1 MGDAALRFV
10 ILRAVSPFDD
20 DTQTR
25 LKFSSDLV
33 HQRRRRAA
41 GAGLLL
47 LAAFLV
53 WGISSLGG
61 SSNTAAPADSFS
73 ARLAKVGG
81 VGKGSLYEK
90 SRVTENSAIDS
101 VIQTTP
107 YIVKGGGQKKAVALT
122 FDDGPSEW
130 TPQILDI
137 LRKNGVAGTF
147 FNVGGTISTYGPNS
161 TQALQAGHS
170 VGDHTW
176 THPQLPSMGI
186 GDQKSEIDR
195 TASALVGLGIPQ
207 PRLFRPPY
215 GAYDANTLALMKKNK
230 MLLVLWDIDSLDW
243 TKPGA
248 DAVFNNAVNG
258 VTSGSIILMH
268 DGGGDRSQTVAALPR
283 IIATLRKQGYE
294 MVTVPRLLAEDPP
307 LAGQTP
313 PPASEG
319 A

>member
-1 MGDAALRFV
+1 MSSFN
-10 ILRAVSPFDD
+10 D

-25 LKFSSDLV
+25 LKVSSDAV

-47 LAAFLV
+47 LAALLV
-53 WGISSLGG
+53 WGVSSIGGG
-61 SSNTAAPADSFS
+61 SDSTAPSDSFS

-81 VGKGSLYEK
+81 IGTESLYAK
-90 SRVTENSAIDS
+90 SKASETSAIDS
-101 VIQTTP
+101 VLQSTQ
-107 YIVKGGGQKKAVALT
+107 YIVKAGGEKKAVALT

-130 TPQILDI
+130 TPQILNI

-147 FNVGGTISTYGPNS
+147 FSVGGMIATYGPNAN
-161 TQALQAGHS
+161 QVIQAGNS

-176 THPQLPSMGI
+176 THSQLPSMGI

-195 TASALVGLGIPQ
+195 TAAALVGVGVPQ

-215 GAYDANTLALMKKNK
+215 GAYDANTLEVMKKNK

-248 DAVFNNAVNG
+248 DAIFNNAMNG
-258 VTSGSIILMH
+258 VTNGSIILMH
-268 DGGGDRSQTVAALPR
+268 DGGGDRSETVAALPR
-283 IIATLRKQGYE
+283 IIAALRKRGFS
-294 MVTVPRLLAEDPP
+294 MVSVPRLLAEDPP
-307 LAGQTP
+307 RAGETP
-313 PPASEG
+313 PPTSQG

>member
-1 MGDAALRFV
+1 MSF
-10 ILRAVSPFDD
+10 FDD

-25 LKFSSDLV
+25 LKVSSEAI

-47 LAAFLV
+47 LAALLV
-53 WGISSLGG
+53 WGISSLSGG
-61 SSNTAAPADSFS
+61 SGSSAPSDSFS

-81 VGKGSLYEK
+81 IGKDSLYAK
-90 SRVTENSAIDS
+90 SKVDETNAIDS

-107 YIVKGGGQKKAVALT
+107 YIVKAGGEKKAVALT

-130 TPQILDI
+130 TPQILEI

-147 FNVGGTISTYGPNS
+147 FNVGGMIATYGPNS
-161 TQALQAGHS
+161 NQVLQAGNS

-176 THPQLPSMGI
+176 THSSLPSMGI

-195 TASALVGLGIPQ
+195 TAAALVGLGVPQ

-215 GAYDANTLALMKKNK
+215 GAYDANTLAVMKKNK

-248 DAVFNNAVNG
+248 DAVFNNAMNG
-258 VTSGSIILMH
+258 VTNGSIILMH

-283 IIATLRKQGYE
+283 IIAALRKQGYA
-294 MVTVPRLLAEDPP
+294 MITVPRLLAEDPP
-307 LAGQTP
+307 RPGETP
-313 PPASEG
+313 PPTGQG